1 MDKYANYSLA
11 DFLAD
16 THFRQWVKFP
26 TTESNEFWENLQ
38 VQFPKHKE
46 IIAQARLLILTY
58 QIEEQLLSEEIINQ
72 AWQEQKRKQMA
83 VSVRNH
89 QPKTVLIQRKQL
101 YRIAASFTVL
111 MLVGVAIWYNYF
123 RFEPLIYQTKY
134 GQKQTI
140 TLPDGSKVILNA
152 NSRLEIKSEWSHAVN
167 REVSLT
173 GEAFFEVEK
182 KPATKQKFV
191 VHTPDLDVV
200 VLGTRFNVNNRNI
213 HTKVVLTEGSVR
225 LAVKNNDETTKDLL
239 MQVGDLVEFSKKAN
253 TLIKRNV
260 NTEIYSSWK
269 DNKLIFDNTPL
280 SEIAALIKENY
291 GLVVRFQEAQMAKRK
306 ISGTIPSE
314 NLKILLTS
322 LETIFNVKITKEEQY
337 LIFEK

>member
-26 TTESNEFWENLQ
+26 TTESNQFWENVQ
-38 VQFPKHKE
+38 VQFPQHKE
-46 IIAQARLLILTY
+46 AIAQARLLVLAY
-58 QIEEQLLSEEIINQ
+58 QIEEQTLSEEIITQ
-72 AWQEQKRKQMA
+72 AWQAQKRKQLA
-83 VSVRNH
+83 VSVRSH
-89 QPKTVLIQRKQL
+89 QPKAAIIRRVQL
-101 YRIAASFTVL
+101 YRVAASLTVL

-123 RFEPLIYQTKY
+123 RFEPLIYQTNY
-134 GQKQTI
+134 GQIQII
-140 TLPDGSKVILNA
+140 TLPDGSKVTLNA
-152 NSRLEIKSEWSHAVN
+152 NSRLEIKADWGTEAS
-167 REVSLT
+167 RDVSLT

-191 VHTPDLDVV
+191 VHTPDLDIV

-213 HTKVVLTEGSVR
+213 NTKVVLAEGSVK
-225 LAVKNNDETTKDLL
+225 LAVKNDDDTTKDLL
-239 MQVGDLVEFSKKAN
+239 MRVGDLVEFSKKAK

-260 NTEIYSSWK
+260 NTAIYSSWK

-280 SEIAALIKENY
+280 SEIAILIKENY
-291 GLVVRFQEAQMAKRK
+291 GLIVRFQDAQMGKRK

-322 LETIFNVKITKEEQY
+322 LETIFNIKITQEEQY